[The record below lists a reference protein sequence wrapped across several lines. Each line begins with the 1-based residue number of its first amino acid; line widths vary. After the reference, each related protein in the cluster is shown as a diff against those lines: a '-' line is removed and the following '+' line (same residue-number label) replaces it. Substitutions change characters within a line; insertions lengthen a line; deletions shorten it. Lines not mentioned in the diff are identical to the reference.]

1 MYRIVFTAILAIIFG
16 TSNLAAQQQ
25 GPHISFDE
33 VVHDYG
39 QLLET
44 DGISKYNFEFTN
56 TGSTPL
62 IINRVNP
69 SCGCTSSNYTK
80 KPIQPGEKGFVSAEY
95 NPTNRP
101 GPFNKTIRVYS
112 NCTDN
117 PTIVLRIKGDVA
129 PKPRSLEDDYP
140 TLMDGI
146 RLDNTQFAFM
156 NVTNK
161 DRELKTLN
169 VVNISDKPVK
179 LEMERIPPYIDIEF
193 KPATLKPGEKGVI
206 NATFHGNKT
215 NDLGYVRGRMS
226 LKINGELNP
235 RNSLATTAMVK
246 EDFSHLTKEEM
257 ANAPKIVF
265 EENTFDFNTI
275 TQGEVVEHKYTFKN
289 EGKSDLII
297 RKVHAS
303 CGCTAIA
310 PPKEAIKPGESSS
323 IEMKFNSRGKLNR
336 QHKTIRIY
344 SNDPDNSVLTL
355 VVKGEVKKK

>member
-1 MYRIVFTAILAIIFG
+1 MYRIFFSALFTIMFG
-16 TSNLAAQQQ
+16 TINLPAQQQ
-25 GPHISFDE
+25 GPHIAFDK

-39 QLLET
+39 KLQET
-44 DGISKYNFEFTN
+44 EGVAKYNFEFTN

-62 IINRVNP
+62 VINRVNA
-69 SCGCTSSNYTK
+69 SCGCTSSDYTK

-95 NPTNRP
+95 NPANRP

-112 NCTDN
+112 NCTEN

-129 PKPRSLEDDYP
+129 PKPRSIADDYP
-140 TLMDGI
+140 TLMGDI
-146 RLDNTQFAFM
+146 RLNNTQFAFM

-169 VVNISDKPVK
+169 VVNVSYKPVK
-179 LEMERIPPYIDIEF
+179 LEMERIPEYIDIEF

-206 NATFHGNKT
+206 NATFHGAKT

-235 RNSLATTAMVK
+235 RHSIATTANVK
-246 EDFSHLTKEEM
+246 EDFSHLTEEEL

-265 EENTFDFNTI
+265 EENTFDFGTI
-275 TQGEVVEHKYTFKN
+275 TQGEVVNHKYTFKN
-289 EGKSDLII
+289 EGKTDLII

-310 PPKEAIKPGESSS
+310 PPKEAIKPGETSS

-344 SNDPDNSVLTL
+344 SNDPGNSIITL
-355 VVKGEVKKK
+355 IVRGEVKKK